1 MSVSVSG
8 LSATA
13 VFDATCVLAL
23 GPLVTK
29 KPLLRLREI
38 VATSSHFSFPVL
50 RRKRCSPVDADR
62 ILELWNALPEGEGAR
77 CHMPGFAL
85 ELRQA
90 REAIF
95 VAALC
100 WECNNVSVAG
110 REAVIE
116 TRLFDATSREAQELL
131 ELCRRVSGR

>member
-1 MSVSVSG
+1 VSTSVTG
-8 LSATA
+8 LSAKA

-23 GPLVTK
+23 GPAITK
-29 KPLLRLREI
+29 KPLLRLREV

-77 CHMPGFAL
+77 CHLPGFAL

-90 REAIF
+90 GEAIF

-100 WECNNVSVAG
+100 WECNNVSIAG

-116 TRLFDATSREAQELL
+116 KRLFDASSKPAQELL
-131 ELCRRVSGR
+131 ERCRRVSGR